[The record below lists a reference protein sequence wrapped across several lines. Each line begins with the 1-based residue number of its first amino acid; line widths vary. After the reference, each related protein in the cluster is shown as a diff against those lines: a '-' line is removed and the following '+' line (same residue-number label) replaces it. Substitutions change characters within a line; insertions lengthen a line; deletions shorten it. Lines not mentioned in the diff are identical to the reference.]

1 MMKKWFGALVF
12 SLLASTAQARTYQFI
27 DDGVLVTLSEARAER
42 LQNVFY
48 GINDLFPCPWGPLVL
63 WTFPEPPA
71 PVWTPPEA
79 PTPLAVIEPPGLI
92 PNPPWPSTPP
102 SAPAV
107 PETGTALLML
117 IGFASLILGRR
128 LKLCAVLP

>member
-1 MMKKWFGALVF
+1 MKWFGVLAL

-27 DDGVLVTLSEARAER
+27 DDGALVTLSEARAER
-42 LQNVFY
+42 LQNMLY
-48 GINDLFPCPWGPLVL
+48 GVNDLFPCPWGPLVL
-63 WTFPEPPA
+63 WTFPEPTA

-107 PETGTALLML
+107 PEMATWLMVA
-117 IGFASLILGRR
+117 IGLAGIAAAKRARG
-128 LKLCAVLP
+128 